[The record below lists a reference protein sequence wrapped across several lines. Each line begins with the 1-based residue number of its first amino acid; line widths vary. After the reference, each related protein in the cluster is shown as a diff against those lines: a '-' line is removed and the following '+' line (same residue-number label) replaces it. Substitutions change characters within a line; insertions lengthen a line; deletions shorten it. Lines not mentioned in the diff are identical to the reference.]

1 VSSTSTH
8 ARAHSRSSAA
18 DARTLLVFP
27 KAFEPNEL
35 PPLGIS
41 QLAACL
47 RDAGHEVDLLDLT
60 VETMRNLDLSRYC
73 LVGMSVLCTNFP
85 AATRLAR
92 RIRRIDDAVYIVA
105 GGPFADKCP
114 EDVLQTDAFDIVAH
128 AECEHVLPQL
138 VATLKAQGDPAA
150 VPGLSF
156 YRDGKIVRTPGLP
169 PLRDLDSLPF
179 PAYDLLSMNR
189 YSRHSIMA
197 SRGCPF
203 DCVFCDRG
211 PTEDR
216 RMRYM
221 SPHAVV
227 DRMSRLVCEFGN
239 LPIRM
244 LDSTFTVKR
253 RWAEEIC
260 DEILQRGLRISWHCQ
275 TRIDCLSSS
284 LLSNM
289 RRAGC
294 TEIVVGVDS
303 GNDEI
308 LELSKKSLT
317 KEKARRGASLFRD
330 VEAPRLHVNF
340 VIGHPWDT
348 RESINET
355 LSFASE
361 LERDYG
367 ARCGY
372 YMMVPFPGTQ
382 LWDNASSYEI
392 EIDKDWER
400 YCKLSFTEHP
410 ERLSATFN
418 SKYLTAKELTEIY
431 HGIYRRKRE
440 MTHGGEPLTPV
451 LRRSSTG

>member
-1 VSSTSTH
+1 MSSIST
-8 ARAHSRSSAA
+8 RAAHRSAGP

-47 RDAGHEVDLLDLT
+47 REAGHEVDLLDLT
-60 VETMRNLDLSRYC
+60 VEPIRNLDLSRYC
-73 LVGMSVLCTNFP
+73 LVGMSMLCTNFP
-85 AATRLAR
+85 AGTRLAR
-92 RIRRIDDAVYIVA
+92 RIRRIADSVCIVA
-105 GGPFADKCP
+105 GGPFPDKRP
-114 EDVLQTDAFDIVAH
+114 EDVLATGVFDVVAH
-128 AECEHVLPQL
+128 AECERVLPKL
-138 VATLKAQGDPAA
+138 VETLKADGDLAT
-150 VPGLSF
+150 VPGLSL
-156 YRDGKIVRTPGLP
+156 YRDGRVVRTSCV
-169 PLRDLDSLPF
+169 PLLRELDSLPF

-203 DCVFCDRG
+203 DCIFCDRG

-221 SPHAVV
+221 SPQAVV
-227 DRMSRLVCEFGN
+227 DRMERLVRDYGN
-239 LPIRM
+239 LPIRI
-244 LDSTFTVKR
+244 LDSTFTVNR

-260 DEILQRGLRISWHCQ
+260 DEILRRDLRLSWHCQ
-275 TRIDCLSSS
+275 TRIDCLSSG
-284 LLSNM
+284 LPRKM

-308 LELSKKSLT
+308 LALSKKSLT
-317 KEKARRGASLFRD
+317 KEKARRGASHFRD
-330 VEAPRLHVNF
+330 GETPRLHINF

-355 LSFASE
+355 LAFANE
-361 LERDYG
+361 LERDFG

-392 EIDKDWER
+392 EINKDWER

-410 ERLSATFN
+410 ERLSATFD
-418 SKYLTAKELTEIY
+418 SKYLSARELTEIY

-440 MTHGGEPLTPV
+440 AAQAREVTP
-451 LRRSSTG
+451 SPA